1 MKKISKN
8 WKPLKNI
15 ILFVNHVELHIHD
28 IYQRLILDCSFENIA
43 KGRCYISIYRE
54 KKNKNDKNEINIL
67 SDMALMEVKLFVD
80 EKYFKELLESIKFK
94 SNRKPKFKIYPHD
107 GLLVNDDSYLYV
119 SENKKINIKDFE
131 LFIPIN

>member
-15 ILFVNHVELHIHD
+15 IVFVNHVELHIHD

-54 KKNKNDKNEINIL
+54 KKNK
-67 SDMALMEVKLFVD
+67 M
-80 EKYFKELLESIKFK
+80 IKTK
-94 SNRKPKFKIYPHD
+94 
-107 GLLVNDDSYLYV
+107 
-119 SENKKINIKDFE
+119 
-131 LFIPIN
+131 

>member
-15 ILFVNHVELHIHD
+15 IVFVNHVELHIHD
-28 IYQRLILDCSFENIA
+28 IYHRLILDCSFENIA

-80 EKYFKELLESIKFK
+80 EKYFKELLESIKVK
-94 SNRKPKFKIYPHD
+94 STRKPKFKIYPHD